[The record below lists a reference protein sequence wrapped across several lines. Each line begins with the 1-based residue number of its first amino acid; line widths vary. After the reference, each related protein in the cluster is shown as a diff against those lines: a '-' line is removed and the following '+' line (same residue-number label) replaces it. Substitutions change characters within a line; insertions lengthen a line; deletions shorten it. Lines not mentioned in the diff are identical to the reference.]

1 MQTTFISTKA
11 TTSASAGDQP
21 SYRRRLVRV
30 QKVVH
35 ALDTAF
41 RIPGTKIRLGW
52 DSIIGMIPGIGDVSG
67 ALISTYVLVEARR
80 LGVSQW
86 TLARMSV
93 NLLVDALLGSVP
105 LIGDLF
111 DVAFKA
117 NVRNLALLE
126 KELNRR

>member
-1 MQTTFISTKA
+1 M
-11 TTSASAGDQP
+11 
-21 SYRRRLVRV
+21 
-30 QKVVH
+30 
-35 ALDTAF
+35 
-41 RIPGTKIRLGW
+41 
-52 DSIIGMIPGIGDVSG
+52 SG